1 MGGFVQMEG
10 FLSTTLDYEKAL
22 EFYKGDKKKN
32 TLIEIKI
39 EVNKLG
45 GELDWGFA
53 NIQEYS

>member
-10 FLSTTLDYEKAL
+10 FLSTTLGYEKAL
-22 EFYKGDKKKN
+22 KIYKGWEKN